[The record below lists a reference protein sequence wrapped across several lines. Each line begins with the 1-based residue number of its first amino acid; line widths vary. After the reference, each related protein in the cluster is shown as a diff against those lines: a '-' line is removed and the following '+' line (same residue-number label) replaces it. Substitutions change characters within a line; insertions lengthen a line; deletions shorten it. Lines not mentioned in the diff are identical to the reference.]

1 MRSQPG
7 KELRMITLKNDALSV
22 SVNPFGAELSGIKD
36 NETGVE
42 YLWQGDPSVWS
53 GQSPILFPIVGR
65 LASDRFIYEGNTYSL
80 AKHGFARK
88 SPFAVVS
95 TEPAYAAFSLKS
107 SEETHRG
114 YPFDFELLAEYRLD
128 GKTLTVTNTVCNTGE
143 KTMYFSL
150 GAHPAFN
157 IDIGD
162 IIEFSNYER
171 LAPLLLDD
179 AGLYIKEDAA
189 LIEKGNRLVITEN
202 IFDHDAL
209 FFHDLKSDCARIIKK
224 DTGKAILE
232 MTFGG
237 AGFLGL
243 WAKPGAPYVCIEPW
257 CGICDSVNVSGKIEE
272 KPYITSLETGEKFV
286 FTYEIRILA

>member
-1 MRSQPG
+1 MRPHRKDQ
-7 KELRMITLKNDALSV
+7 RMITLKNDALIV
-22 SVNPFGAELSGIKD
+22 SINPFGAELSGIKD
-36 NETGVE
+36 TENATE

-65 LASDRFIYEGNTYSL
+65 LASDRFIYEGETYTL
-80 AKHGFARK
+80 PKHGFARR
-88 SPFAVVS
+88 SPFTVVA
-95 TEPAYAAFSLKS
+95 TEPTYAAFSLKS
-107 SEETHRG
+107 GEETKRG

-128 GKTLTVTNTVCNTGE
+128 GKTITVTNTVCNTGD

-150 GAHPAFN
+150 GAHPGFN

-162 IIEFSNYER
+162 IVEFSGYER

-179 AGLYIKEDAA
+179 AGLYIKEDTA
-189 LIEKGNRLVITEN
+189 LIEHGNRLVITEN
-202 IFDHDAL
+202 IFENDAL
-209 FFHDLKSDCARIIKK
+209 FFRNLKSDCARIIKK
-224 DTGKAILE
+224 ETGKAIVE

-237 AGFLGL
+237 AEFLGL

-257 CGICDSVNVSGKIEE
+257 CGICDSVDVSGKIEE
-272 KPYITSLETGEKFV
+272 KPYVKTLGAGEKFV